1 MSSDSDGRL
10 PVRCA
15 GFCRVAT
22 PVTSRFESEGDEG
35 DFQCRL
41 HVIAFVQSVEHGER
55 VDGGAARENNDD
67 WHGCASRLSFSLL
80 PLRHGCDLMDGSG
93 KLFGI
98 GDFCLDLL
106 GRFVSFTDEF
116 LDEIRHVLNT
126 NDPEPPRCVVK
137 QPRFFMICFRN
148 IAIYWCCPSS
158 SCVQQASRRTFARY
172 SPTRKRAICWAWV
185 HQEPTFWGGA
195 LLLTAEFV
203 SAPWPVAR
211 GTLEGPFS
219 ACSPAAR
226 RRTMKAAQRFL
237 NYCKLDL
244 ALLRTGIAKA
254 MPLPVGLV
262 VVGLRRRPGRIVRR
276 RWRRGVLLWPIRR
289 RRRRIAVLLL
299 WRIALALIGLRA
311 ILWTILRPVLLL
323 LLRRRSVLILLRRR
337 IRIGIGVVGTR
348 IITAVIWISISVRIA
363 VIAAVVGIAE
373 SKSESDAAPAVASAV
388 TVAAISIAAAISVAT
403 VAATISTYR
412 ATSIATTTDSAA
424 AETTPTPTYSVAAAT
439 TAVSTTAPLGKTGA
453 DGENQRYQCNLQR
466 AHKKLLGRPSNYRTR
481 DAPVGIPNFYRGTI
495 SFSTY
500 LPIRSTSTLSGVNE
514 YAWPQL
520 PPA

>member
-22 PVTSRFESEGDEG
+22 PVSSRFESEGDEG

-195 LLLTAEFV
+195 LLLTAELRSARYLLHAAGEQEEKRAFERPPRAGQGADTN
-203 SAPWPVAR
+203 SAP
-211 GTLEGPFS
+211 S
-219 ACSPAAR
+219 AGDRKSTR
-226 RRTMKAAQRFL
+226 L
-237 NYCKLDL
+237 NSSHL
-244 ALLRTGIAKA
+244 GI
-254 MPLPVGLV
+254 
-262 VVGLRRRPGRIVRR
+262 
-276 RWRRGVLLWPIRR
+276 
-289 RRRRIAVLLL
+289 
-299 WRIALALIGLRA
+299 
-311 ILWTILRPVLLL
+311 
-323 LLRRRSVLILLRRR
+323 S
-337 IRIGIGVVGTR
+337 
-348 IITAVIWISISVRIA
+348 
-363 VIAAVVGIAE
+363 
-373 SKSESDAAPAVASAV
+373 
-388 TVAAISIAAAISVAT
+388 
-403 VAATISTYR
+403 
-412 ATSIATTTDSAA
+412 
-424 AETTPTPTYSVAAAT
+424 
-439 TAVSTTAPLGKTGA
+439 
-453 DGENQRYQCNLQR
+453 
-466 AHKKLLGRPSNYRTR
+466 
-481 DAPVGIPNFYRGTI
+481 
-495 SFSTY
+495 
-500 LPIRSTSTLSGVNE
+500 
-514 YAWPQL
+514 
-520 PPA
+520 

>member
-219 ACSPAAR
+219 SCSPAAR
-226 RRTMKAAQRFL
+226 RRTMKAGATKPIL
-237 NYCKLDL
+237 N
-244 ALLRTGIAKA
+244 
-254 MPLPVGLV
+254 
-262 VVGLRRRPGRIVRR
+262 
-276 RWRRGVLLWPIRR
+276 
-289 RRRRIAVLLL
+289 
-299 WRIALALIGLRA
+299 
-311 ILWTILRPVLLL
+311 
-323 LLRRRSVLILLRRR
+323 
-337 IRIGIGVVGTR
+337 
-348 IITAVIWISISVRIA
+348 
-363 VIAAVVGIAE
+363 
-373 SKSESDAAPAVASAV
+373 KS
-388 TVAAISIAAAISVAT
+388 
-403 VAATISTYR
+403 
-412 ATSIATTTDSAA
+412 
-424 AETTPTPTYSVAAAT
+424 
-439 TAVSTTAPLGKTGA
+439 
-453 DGENQRYQCNLQR
+453 
-466 AHKKLLGRPSNYRTR
+466 
-481 DAPVGIPNFYRGTI
+481 
-495 SFSTY
+495 
-500 LPIRSTSTLSGVNE
+500 
-514 YAWPQL
+514 
-520 PPA
+520 

>member
-219 ACSPAAR
+219 SCSPAAR

-244 ALLRTGIAKA
+244 PLLRTGIAKA

-311 ILWTILRPVLLL
+311 ILRPVLLLWRIALALIGLRAILWTILRPVLLL

-337 IRIGIGVVGTR
+337 IRIGIGVVGIR
-348 IITAVIWISISVRIA
+348 II
-363 VIAAVVGIAE
+363 
-373 SKSESDAAPAVASAV
+373 
-388 TVAAISIAAAISVAT
+388 
-403 VAATISTYR
+403 
-412 ATSIATTTDSAA
+412 
-424 AETTPTPTYSVAAAT
+424 
-439 TAVSTTAPLGKTGA
+439 
-453 DGENQRYQCNLQR
+453 
-466 AHKKLLGRPSNYRTR
+466 
-481 DAPVGIPNFYRGTI
+481 
-495 SFSTY
+495 
-500 LPIRSTSTLSGVNE
+500 
-514 YAWPQL
+514 
-520 PPA
+520 

>member
-1 MSSDSDGRL
+1 
-10 PVRCA
+10 
-15 GFCRVAT
+15 
-22 PVTSRFESEGDEG
+22 
-35 DFQCRL
+35 
-41 HVIAFVQSVEHGER
+41 
-55 VDGGAARENNDD
+55 
-67 WHGCASRLSFSLL
+67 
-80 PLRHGCDLMDGSG
+80 
-93 KLFGI
+93 
-98 GDFCLDLL
+98 
-106 GRFVSFTDEF
+106 
-116 LDEIRHVLNT
+116 
-126 NDPEPPRCVVK
+126 
-137 QPRFFMICFRN
+137 
-148 IAIYWCCPSS
+148 
-158 SCVQQASRRTFARY
+158 
-172 SPTRKRAICWAWV
+172 
-185 HQEPTFWGGA
+185 
-195 LLLTAEFV
+195 
-203 SAPWPVAR
+203 
-211 GTLEGPFS
+211 
-219 ACSPAAR
+219 
-226 RRTMKAAQRFL
+226 
-237 NYCKLDL
+237 
-244 ALLRTGIAKA
+244 
-254 MPLPVGLV
+254 MPLSVGLV

-311 ILWTILRPVLLL
+311 ILRPVLLL

-337 IRIGIGVVGTR
+337 IAVGIRAIRIG
-348 IITAVIWISISVRIA
+348 ISISVRIA

-373 SKSESDAAPAVASAV
+373 SKSESDAAPASAV

-403 VAATISTYR
+403 VAATLPTYR
-412 ATSIATTTDSAA
+412 ATPIATTTDSAA
-424 AETTPTPTYSVAAAT
+424 AETTPPPTSAYSVAAAT